1 MTKQDGR
8 KLDHKSLETLRLI
21 AVRRVVED
29 GESPSAV
36 MRSLGLCR
44 TSIYP
49 WLRKHK
55 KKGPEALLMH
65 KASGPKPKL
74 DGKQRRQVR
83 RWIIGKDPRQYG
95 FDFGLWT
102 RQIVARLI
110 EERFGV
116 SLKLTAVGRLLAS
129 LDITPQKP
137 LRRAYERDPKAVEE
151 WLKERYPRLRR
162 RARKHGA
169 TIFFLDE
176 AGFSSEP
183 NLGKTYGLKGQTP
196 VVKTTEAA
204 EGNSGGRWV
213 GEPGQRQKVNAISA
227 VSARGGFWSQ
237 VYTGM
242 FNAGRFVEFLK
253 AFRRGGRGK
262 VFMVVDGH
270 PSHRAKVVAAY
281 VAACRGDLELHFL
294 PPYAPDLNPD
304 EFVWQY
310 AKTNGVAKKPLRRNE
325 SLKER
330 VTQDLANIKANQ
342 HLVRSFFMGQSVVYA
357 KD

>member
-1 MTKQDGR
+1 MSKQDGR
-8 KLDHKSLETLRLI
+8 KLNHQALETLRLL
-21 AVRRVVED
+21 AVRRVVEG
-29 GESPSAV
+29 GEQPGEV
-36 MRSLGLCR
+36 MRSPGLCR

-55 KKGPEALLMH
+55 KNGGEALRMR

-74 DGKQRRQVR
+74 NEKQRQQVS
-83 RWIIGKDPRQYG
+83 RWIIGKDPRQHG

-102 RQIVARLI
+102 RQIVAQLV
-110 EERFGV
+110 EEKFGIGM
-116 SLKLTAVGRLLAS
+116 KLTAVGRLLARMG
-129 LDITPQKP
+129 ITPQKP
-137 LRRAYERDPKAVEE
+137 LRRAYERDPAAVEQ
-151 WLKERYPRLRR
+151 WVQQDYPRLRR

-183 NLGKTYGLKGQTP
+183 NLGRTHGRKGETP
-196 VVKTTEAA
+196 VVQTT
-204 EGNSGGRWV
+204 
-213 GEPGQRQKVNAISA
+213 GQRQKVSAISA

-242 FNAGRFVEFLK
+242 LNAARFVEFLK

-262 VFMVVDGH
+262 VFLVLDGH

-294 PPYAPDLNPD
+294 PPCAPDLNPD
-304 EFVWQY
+304 EFVWQH
-310 AKTNGVAKKPLRRNE
+310 AKTNGVAKKPLKKNE
-325 SLKER
+325 SLRER
-330 VTQDLANIKANQ
+330 VETDLANIKSRPK
-342 HLVRSFFMGQSVVYA
+342 LIRSFFGGKSVVYA
-357 KD
+357 RD

>member
-1 MTKQDGR
+1 MCKQDGR

-29 GESPSAV
+29 GESPSEV

-49 WLRKHK
+49 WLRRHK
-55 KKGPEALLMH
+55 QQGPAALLLRQ
-65 KASGPKPKL
+65 AGGPKPKL
-74 DGKQRRQVR
+74 NGKQRQQVR

-95 FDFGLWT
+95 FDLGLWT

-110 EERFGV
+110 EEQLGV

-129 LDITPQKP
+129 LGITPQKP
-137 LRRAYERDPKAVEE
+137 LRRAYERDPKAVAQ
-151 WLKERYPRLRR
+151 WLKEKYPRLRR

-183 NLGKTYGLKGQTP
+183 NLGRTYGLKGQTP
-196 VVKTTEAA
+196 VVKT
-204 EGNSGGRWV
+204 S
-213 GEPGQRQKVNAISA
+213 GQRQKVNAISA
-227 VSARGGFWSQ
+227 VSAKGGFWSR

-242 FNAGRFVEFLK
+242 FNAGRFVGFLK
-253 AFRRGGRGK
+253 DFRRGGRGK
-262 VFMVVDGH
+262 VFLVVDGH
-270 PSHRAKVVAAY
+270 PSHRAKVVASY
-281 VAACRGDLELHFL
+281 VAACRGALELHFL

-330 VTQDLANIKANQ
+330 VTQDLAHIKANQ
-342 HLVRSFFMGQSVVYA
+342 HLVRSFFSGKSVVYA
-357 KD
+357 RD

>member
-1 MTKQDGR
+1 MILAMAKQDGR
-8 KLDHKSLETLRLI
+8 KLDHKSLETLRII

-29 GESPSAV
+29 GEKPSEV

-55 KKGPEALLMH
+55 KKGPASLLMH

-74 DGKQRRQVR
+74 SEKQRQQVR

-95 FDFGLWT
+95 LDFGLWT
-102 RQIVARLI
+102 RQIVAHLI
-110 EERFGV
+110 EEKFDV
-116 SLKLTAVGRLLAS
+116 HMKLTAVGRLLAS

-137 LRRAYERDPKAVEE
+137 LRRAYERDPEAVEK
-151 WLKERYPRLRR
+151 WVRQDYPRLRK
-162 RARKHGA
+162 RAKKLGA

-183 NLGKTYGLKGQTP
+183 NLGRTYGLKGQTP
-196 VVKTTEAA
+196 VVKTT
-204 EGNSGGRWV
+204 
-213 GEPGQRQKVNAISA
+213 GQRQKINAISA
-227 VSARGGFWSQ
+227 VSAKGGFWSQ
-237 VYTGM
+237 VYTGTL
-242 FNAGRFVEFLK
+242 NAGRFVEFLK
-253 AFRRGGRGK
+253 NFRRGGRGK
-262 VFMVVDGH
+262 VFLVVDGH
-270 PSHRAKVVAAY
+270 PSHRAKIVAAY
-281 VAACRGDLELHFL
+281 VASCRGDLELHFL

-310 AKTNGVAKKPLRRNE
+310 AKTNGAAKKPLKQNE

-330 VTQDLANIKANQ
+330 VKSDLSAIKRKPN
-342 HLVRSFFMGQSVVYA
+342 LVRSFFCAAGVVYA
-357 KD
+357 RD